1 MPRRPPLRVAT
12 DADVPPPKNLKAAAA
27 TSERA
32 LLVML
37 RDKIAAE
44 MDSGV
49 PPHTLAPLAR
59 QLRDIAKEIE
69 AMDLRAKEEAQEGAI
84 LDDEAWDSES
94 L

>member
-12 DADVPPPKNLKAAAA
+12 DADVPAPKNLKAAAA

-37 RDKIAAE
+37 RDKLAAE

-84 LDDEAWDSES
+84 LDDEAWDSEA